1 MLCAVCVDG
10 AFAGESVAYGMPCGH
25 VPNLYLTSH
34 LTPRLAVSVRRV
46 FVSSR
51 VMLSR
56 ASRTYVLCRG
66 VVCRVSPKVCVSSC
80 WCLGCPVG
88 TYHLPYVVE
97 LSFYILRPF
106 DGHIIRGAWSVIYRV
121 KLTLSSLP
129 QRN

>member
-1 MLCAVCVDG
+1 MFCAVLCTVCVDG
-10 AFAGESVAYGMPCGH
+10 AFAGESVACGMPCGH

-66 VVCRVSPKVCVSSC
+66 VWCAVCPQRCA
-80 WCLGCPVG
+80 
-88 TYHLPYVVE
+88 
-97 LSFYILRPF
+97 FRAA
-106 DGHIIRGAWSVIYRV
+106 GAWDALWARTIYRMWSNYHSKFFAPSTGILYGAHGV
-121 KLTLSSLP
+121 
-129 QRN
+129 